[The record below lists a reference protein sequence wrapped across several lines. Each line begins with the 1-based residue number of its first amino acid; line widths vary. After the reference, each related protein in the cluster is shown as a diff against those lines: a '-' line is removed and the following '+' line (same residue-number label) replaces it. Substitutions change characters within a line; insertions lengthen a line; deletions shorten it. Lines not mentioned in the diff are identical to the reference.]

1 MRRLQVLPMLICF
14 FCVLVGTAAVVP
26 EWVAAA
32 EPLTVDASKSIGR
45 IRRLHGVNNGP
56 VNQGETVD
64 VTAAWKPLS
73 IPSTRLHDS
82 EWPTG
87 DIVDIHAIFPDL
99 KADPLSPANYRF
111 ARTDDYIK
119 PIIASGSGI
128 VYRLGESIE
137 HTKRKHF
144 VHPPRD
150 YDRWANVCLGIIRH
164 YNEGWA
170 DGHRYQ
176 IRYWEIWNEP
186 ENRPT
191 MWSGNDADYIRL
203 YVTAAKAI
211 KAQYPELK
219 VGGPAAGASGD
230 IINGQYQPTQFLR
243 DLVKACRESQAP
255 LDFFSWHTY
264 TNDPTLYAKKAHGIR
279 KWLDAEGFTKTE
291 SHLNEWNYLPG
302 NDWNG
307 MLNMAQPGVRD
318 RWYAEMG
325 GVPGATFVANSFVN
339 FQDSPLDVANYYS
352 GDTSPFGLFERF
364 GTPKKT
370 YYSFLAFAQLLQTPH
385 RVRLTGGQSGNHF
398 GLAGLN
404 ESQTELRVLVTR
416 QIASEQSQQ
425 LMIEHLPWKGASE
438 FQVLHLDEMHNL
450 EVTSKASFEANDQS
464 ITVTLPGNGV
474 VLIKFSQK

>member
-1 MRRLQVLPMLICF
+1 MNRLPSLIRV
-14 FCVLVGTAAVVP
+14 FCLIVSMTGYVSGFVV
-26 EWVAAA
+26 AA
-32 EPLTVDASKSIGR
+32 EPLTVDASTVIGR
-45 IRRLHGVNNGP
+45 IRPLHGVNNGP

-87 DIVDIHAIFPDL
+87 DIVDIHAIFPDFN
-99 KADPLSPANYRF
+99 ADPSSPASYRF

-150 YDRWANVCLGIIRH
+150 CDHWAQICLGIIRH
-164 YNEGWA
+164 YNDGWSEGYQ
-170 DGHRYQ
+170 YQ

-191 MWSGNDADYIRL
+191 MWSGTDADYIRL

-211 KAQYPELK
+211 KAKYPDLK

-230 IINGQYQPTQFLR
+230 IVNGQYQPTQFLR

-279 KWLDAEGFTKTE
+279 QWLDAEGFSKTE
-291 SHLNEWNYLPG
+291 SHLNEWNFLPG
-302 NDWNG
+302 NDWGG
-307 MLNMAQPGVRD
+307 MLNSSDPGARD
-318 RWYAEMG
+318 RWYATMG
-325 GVPGATFVANSFVN
+325 GVPGATFVANALVG
-339 FQDSPLDVANYYS
+339 FQDVPLDVANFYS

-370 YYSFLAFAQLLQTPH
+370 YYSFLAFAQLMQTPQ
-385 RVRLTGGQSGNHF
+385 RVSLTSGQPGNHF

-404 ESQTELRVLVTR
+404 DAHTELRILVSR
-416 QIASEQSQQ
+416 QIASTDSQP
-425 LMIEHLPWKGASE
+425 LTIENLPWNGPSE
-438 FQVLHLDEMHNL
+438 MQVLHLDESHQL
-450 EVTSKASFEANDQS
+450 EVIQAAKFEAS
-464 ITVTLPGNGV
+464 EKSLTVVFPGNGV
-474 VLIKFSQK
+474 VLVKLRKEN